1 MTTNRLSTLLSSG
14 KKNLL
19 SIYFTAGYPAL
30 EDTAEIALA
39 LAEAGADFIEL
50 GMPYSDPLADGTTI
64 QDSSQQAIAN
74 GMTMDALFR
83 QVEDIRR
90 RTDIPLVWMGY
101 LNPVMQYG
109 EERFLQRC
117 SETGIDGLIIPD
129 LPLHEYE
136 ANFQTLARQHGLL
149 FNFLITPQTPEP
161 RIREIE
167 RLSEG
172 FIYMVSSAAVTG
184 AQTGISEA
192 QIAYFERIG
201 AMGLRRPRLIGFG
214 ISDKD
219 TFDTACRH
227 ADGAIIG
234 SAFIR
239 ALSNGG
245 APAAAAKAFVEAV
258 VSSQGKISR

>member
-1 MTTNRLSTLLSSG
+1 MKTNRLTTLLSLG

-74 GMTMDALFR
+74 GMTMDLLFR

-117 SETGIDGLIIPD
+117 AATGIDGLIIPD

-136 ANFQTLARQHGLL
+136 ANFQTLARQYGLL
-149 FNFLITPQTPEP
+149 FNFLITPQTPES

-184 AQTGISEA
+184 AQAGISAE

-219 TFDTACRH
+219 TFHTACRY

-239 ALSNGG
+239 ALSKGG
-245 APAAAAKAFVEAV
+245 TPASVAKSFVEAV
-258 VSSQGKISR
+258 IS